1 MTGEEK
7 RVYFHDSEHIWI
19 DGRQYIGVT
28 RVGQMI
34 QEAKNNKSEQ
44 AEKPPLG
51 VMPEFLFYKQRIDD
65 LTEAISRYNEHP
77 RTRNIALMKRWA
89 EEIASIC
96 DMLITQKKEGDP
108 WKR

>member
-28 RVGQMI
+28 RVGQMV
-34 QEAKNNKSEQ
+34 QEAKKEAKNNSEQ
-44 AEKPPLG
+44 AEKPPIG
-51 VMPEFLFYKQRIDD
+51 VMPGFVFYKQRIDD

-77 RTRNIALMKRWA
+77 RTRNIALIKRWA

-96 DMLITQKKEGDP
+96 DLMRTQEEGI
-108 WKR
+108 

>member
-28 RVGQMI
+28 RVGQMV
-34 QEAKNNKSEQ
+34 QEAKKEAKNNSEQ
-44 AEKPPLG
+44 AEKPPIG
-51 VMPEFLFYKQRIDD
+51 VMPGFVFW
-65 LTEAISRYNEHP
+65 
-77 RTRNIALMKRWA
+77 WA

-96 DMLITQKKEGDP
+96 DLMRTQEEGI
-108 WKR
+108 